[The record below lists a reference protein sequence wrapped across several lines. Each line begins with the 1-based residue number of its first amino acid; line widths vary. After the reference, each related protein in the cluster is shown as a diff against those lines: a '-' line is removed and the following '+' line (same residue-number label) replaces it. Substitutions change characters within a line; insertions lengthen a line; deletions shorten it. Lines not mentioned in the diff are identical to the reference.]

1 MKSETQRSKQKALKP
16 LLLIMANIGF
26 PFLEPPQQD
35 SQDLVMFVETPLK
48 WNETESQN
56 DTPSG

>member
-48 WNETESQN
+48 
-56 DTPSG
+56 